1 MSLSPKVILH
11 LLVHL
16 DGKSH
21 HCVVVGIRGT
31 LLYVGSGKQKCVSK
45 SPMEAELVA
54 LLDKM
59 GFAKLFGEF
68 LDFMLCAKC
77 EKPISCQDNTSVI
90 TLVTAGG
97 RTTRTKHICVRM

>member
-54 LLDKM
+54 LL
-59 GFAKLFGEF
+59 G
-68 LDFMLCAKC
+68 LCG
-77 EKPISCQDNTSVI
+77 IIWGV
-90 TLVTAGG
+90 AGLY
-97 RTTRTKHICVRM
+97 IVCIM